1 MLKTMLKPCQKWGKA
16 KLKMEKMVE
25 GEDGKM
31 EKEHV

>member
-1 MLKTMLKPCQKWGKA
+1 MLKTMSKMGKSQI
-16 KLKMEKMVE
+16 KNGKMVE